1 MRTSTTAH
9 TSVDMP
15 TQYKYVI
22 RRTFGWVILT
32 LIGLTATA
40 QTTVFPTQTGDFVS
54 KIGEFMTASKR
65 PDMEEAYS
73 VFKSRYK
80 AGQLPE
86 HRMQRIIRVAN
97 QMGSQKLAPF
107 PYFRNYINAVS
118 AAVAMPDT
126 TVFDRWHRAAEATM
140 DAAEPGKNKP
150 IGIFLEFSSDFL
162 ERSDLRTGEGGSV
175 TWRIRGGKWDF
186 DFVDSSK
193 QAILR
198 CQDVQL
204 IAVSKKDS
212 ISVYR
217 TSGIYL
223 PQQNRWR
230 GAGGV
235 VNWRGV
241 GLDSTVY
248 ANISTYQVE
257 VAKVSF
263 KCDSVQFFY
272 PLYFPN
278 GPIYGSLE
286 HQLVT
291 GQRDSTGQFPKFY
304 SFAKTLE
311 INKIGEGIEYKGGFR
326 LFGNVIYGYGTPNE
340 PAHVD
345 IYDKKRRK
353 VFDGDS
359 ELFLIRRENSIV
371 SEGTDAR
378 LLVEDDSEISHP
390 GANFRL
396 DIKRSSIALERGTKG
411 SEQNPFYST
420 FYNMNLDANRIAYF
434 YNADSVEIGAQV
446 PGRKG
451 VQQSVAFESNKLY
464 DPAEMIRLQN
474 ISSKNPISVLYLL
487 AKATPKDSLNRYVV
501 SDDAFAQA
509 LNPIWDRTNIQTLLA
524 QMVKEGFINY
534 YFDRRQIVIRDKL
547 THYAEASTGKT
558 DYDAIKIESTTT
570 ESNAVLD
577 LRNKQTTIKE
587 VRRLE
592 ISQLQHVAVSPQA
605 ERLTLLKNRDMR
617 LSGRLTAGYALF
629 SGRDMYFSYD
639 RFDITFDSVRNLDF
653 YLPYGEKDPNTKLK
667 KANAMNSTIEYVSG
681 VLLVDAPNNK
691 SGKEDLDMFPS
702 LQSKKNSYVYY
713 ERPETYAGAYK
724 RDSFFFK
731 LDPFSLNR
739 VDDYEAEQ
747 LQFKGEMNPAL
758 IFPPFRETIVVR
770 PEDKSFGFVHRT
782 PKEGYPTY
790 DRKGN
795 YVGSLDLSNKGFFGK
810 GTVTYLTA
818 DIESEDLVFK
828 PKQMT
833 GTARKFFMTEDRE
846 GAVKTPEARGQDVK
860 VNWLPFRDSMYVES
874 KAKDFGIYKAEGY
887 SHKGILILTPTG
899 LKGNGLFD
907 WANGRLQSKLIAY
920 GPYQAT
926 ADTANLQIKGLAGA
940 TDNALESKNV
950 NADLDFDAQ
959 QGRFRANSAVASTF
973 LPFNK
978 YATSMNEFDWDMSGQ
993 TIRFK
998 SDASKPGVF
1007 VSTDTNRD
1015 SLRYTGTSAF
1025 YEMKTNR
1032 LVIGGVDIIRSADAY
1047 VYPDSGQIEILAGGA
1062 MKQLE
1067 NARIVADTVSKYHVI
1082 TRATVDI
1089 LGKKDY
1095 KAKGYYQ
1102 YNIPGFEQEVFFDNI
1117 IGERVGGGSKS
1128 TKNVLTSASGPIKED
1143 ANFHM
1148 DAKVLFKGQIELEAN
1163 KPNLRFD
1170 GFARLDADK
1179 LPGSHWFH
1187 IKSVVDKNSP
1197 IIRITKSYNETDDPL
1212 VTGIYLS
1219 KETGECYPR
1228 ILNPA
1233 YLRAD
1238 RALIDAQGV
1247 FKYETAEDRFVF
1259 GDSARIATGALRG
1272 SRMIF
1277 DNRVGSILA
1286 EGRINIGSGLEY
1298 MKVKAAGRLRTDF
1311 NATPTDSSGFVVKGE
1326 IMSGME
1332 IILPKK
1338 LQEVFLQG
1346 IRAGAY
1352 DAPNAIYTAQ
1362 SPFYQAV
1369 LPEFVTDPKL
1379 DPTWQADLK
1388 NNLILL
1394 PKADDKFTFLLG
1406 RHAVQW
1412 NSEYSSFLSSDDK
1425 MPLISVGGEQVNKV
1439 LTTYVEYRMPG
1450 NEDDRFYLYIG
1461 VTPQL
1466 WYFFG
1471 YQGGVLNVSSSDPK
1485 FNETLLGMKPKDLQI
1500 KMPDGELYEVVAGNP
1515 STATAFVNR
1524 VKEGRK

>member
-1 MRTSTTAH
+1 MTFIQDAYKLMRVCALLLF
-9 TSVDMP
+9 P
-15 TQYKYVI
+15 L
-22 RRTFGWVILT
+22 LT
-32 LIGLTATA
+32 HA
-40 QTTVFPTQTGDFVS
+40 QTTTFPTESGDFVT

-80 AGQLPE
+80 SGLIAD
-86 HRMQRIIRVAN
+86 HRMQRVIKVAN
-97 QMGSQKLAPF
+97 QMGALKLAPF
-107 PYFRNYINAVS
+107 PYFRNYINSVSAAVS
-118 AAVAMPDT
+118 AADT
-126 TVFDRWHRAAEATM
+126 TLFDQWHRTAEATM
-140 DAAEPGKNKP
+140 AKAEAGKNKP
-150 IGIFLEFSSDFL
+150 IGAFLDFSSDFL
-162 ERSDLRTGEGGSV
+162 ERHDLRTGEGGSV
-175 TWRIRGGKWDF
+175 TWRIMGGKWAF
-186 DFVDSSK
+186 DFVDSSR
-193 QAILR
+193 QTILR
-198 CQDVQL
+198 CQDVNL
-204 IAVSKKDS
+204 IAKTKKDS
-212 ISVYR
+212 IIIYR
-217 TSGIYL
+217 TSGVFF
-223 PQQNRWR
+223 PNQNRWV
-230 GAGGV
+230 GQGGKIT
-235 VNWRGV
+235 WQEV

-248 ANISTYQVE
+248 ANLSRYQAD
-257 VAKVSF
+257 VAKISMR
-263 KCDSVQFFY
+263 CDTVQFFY
-272 PLYFPN
+272 PLYFPG
-278 GPIYGSLE
+278 GPIAGSLE
-286 HQLVT
+286 HQVESNT
-291 GQRDSTGQFPKFY
+291 RDSSGSYPKFY
-304 SFAKTLE
+304 SFARTLE

-326 LFGNVIYGYGTPNE
+326 LIGNVMYGYGTTAQ

-345 IYDKKRRK
+345 IFDKKRRK

-378 LLVEDDSEISHP
+378 LLMGDGSEISHP
-390 GANFRL
+390 GAAFRL
-396 DIKRSSIALERGTKG
+396 NVKQSSISLERGSKG

-420 FYNMNLDANRIAYF
+420 FYNMNLDANRVAYHF
-434 YNADSVEIGAQV
+434 NKDSVEIGAQV

-451 VQQSVAFESNKLY
+451 VRNTVSFESSKLY
-464 DPAEMIRLQN
+464 EPNTMIRMQN
-474 ISSKNPISVLYLL
+474 IAEKNPISVLYLL
-487 AKATPKDSLNRYVV
+487 AQSTPKDSADRFVV
-501 SDDAFAQA
+501 SDDAYAIA
-509 LNPIWDRTNIQTLLA
+509 LNPKWDRTNIQTLLA

-534 YFDRRQIVIRDKL
+534 YFDRRQIVVRDKL
-547 THYAEASTGKT
+547 IHYALASTGKA
-558 DYDAIKIESTTT
+558 DYDAIKIESTST

-577 LRNKQTTIKE
+577 LKNKQTKIKE
-587 VRRLE
+587 VNRLE
-592 ISQLQHVAVSPQA
+592 ISQLQHVAISP
-605 ERLTLLKNRDMR
+605 EGDELVLLKNRDMR

-629 SGRDMYFSYD
+629 QGRNMYFNYD
-639 RFDITFDSVRNLDF
+639 KFDITFDSVKNLDF
-653 YLPYGEKDPNTKLK
+653 YLPFGEKDPNTKLR
-667 KANAMNSTIEYVSG
+667 KASAMNSTIEFVTG

-713 ERPETYAGAYK
+713 ERPETFAGAYK

-747 LQFKGEMNPAL
+747 LEFKGQMNPAL

-770 PEDKSFGFVHRT
+770 PEDKSFGFEHRT

-795 YVGSLDLSNKGFFGK
+795 YIGTLDLSNKGFFGK
-810 GTVTYLTA
+810 GTVRYLTA

-833 GTARKFFMTEDRE
+833 GTARKFFMTEDRDGE
-846 GAVKTPEARGQDVK
+846 VKTPEARGQDVK

-874 KAKDFGIYKAEGY
+874 KAKDFGIYQTEGY
-887 SHKGILILTPTG
+887 THKGILILTPTG
-899 LKGNGLFD
+899 LKGKGVFD
-907 WANGRLQSKLIAY
+907 WAGGRLTSRLIAY
-920 GPYQAT
+920 GPFQAKS
-926 ADTANLQIKGLAGA
+926 DTSDIQIKGIGAA

-950 NADLDFDAQ
+950 RTDLDFDAKTGQ
-959 QGRFRANSAVASTF
+959 FRANSALANTT

-978 YATSMNEFDWDMSGQ
+978 YRTSMNEFDWDMEAK
-993 TIRFK
+993 TISFK
-998 SDASKPGVF
+998 ADPNKPGVF
-1007 VSTDTNRD
+1007 VSIDKERD

-1025 YEMKTNR
+1025 YDMNTNR
-1032 LVIGGVDIIRSADAY
+1032 LIIGGVDIIRSADAY

-1062 MKQLE
+1062 MKTLE

-1089 LGKKDY
+1089 IGKKDY

-1117 IGERVGGGSKS
+1117 IGQRFGPGSNT

-1170 GFARLDADK
+1170 GFARIDADK
-1179 LPGSHWFH
+1179 LNNDNWFH
-1187 IKSVVDKNSP
+1187 VRSVVDKNSP
-1197 IIRITKSYNETDDPL
+1197 VIRIKKAYNEVDDPL
-1212 VTGIYLS
+1212 ITGIYVS

-1228 ILNPA
+1228 ILQPP

-1238 RALIDAQGV
+1238 RCLIDAQDV
-1247 FKYETAEDRFVF
+1247 FKYDNKDDRFLF
-1259 GDSARIATGALRG
+1259 GDSAKIAINTMRG
-1272 SRMIF
+1272 TRMIF

-1311 NATPTDSSGFVVKGE
+1311 NVQNDSSGFVVNGE

-1338 LQEVFLQG
+1338 LQEQFLQG
-1346 IRAGAY
+1346 LRAGSY

-1362 SPFYQAV
+1362 SAFYQTV

-1394 PKADDKFTFLLG
+1394 PKTDNKFTFLLG
-1406 RHAVQW
+1406 RHNVQW
-1412 NSEYSSFLSSDDK
+1412 NPEYSSFISSDDK
-1425 MPLISVGGEQVNKV
+1425 MPLITVGGEQINKV

-1450 NEDDRFYLYIG
+1450 NEDDRFYLFIEI
-1461 VTPQL
+1461 TPEL

-1471 YQGGVLNVSSSDPK
+1471 YQGGVLNVASSDTK
-1485 FNETLLGMKPKDLQI
+1485 FNDLLIGMKPKDLQV
-1500 KMPDGELYEVVAGNP
+1500 KMSDGELYEVVAGNP
-1515 STATAFVNR
+1515 GTAKAFVNR
-1524 VKEGRK
+1524 VKEGRRRQ